1 MRKFLMIFLAG
12 LCLSTTAFSARI
24 FPEHWTLFSE
34 TEHVKIYIKSADC
47 TSNSHGSEMQNL
59 LVKVENKTD
68 KEVFVNFAYENTYS
82 EGTKSIKTN
91 PNDDENVVRVVVKP
105 SATLEGVCYPTEL
118 NNQMLTI
125 FLDNK
130 AVKGMTKLEKFSIVS
145 LKSQIIN

>member
-1 MRKFLMIFLAG
+1 MRKYLLIFLAG
-12 LCLSTTAFSARI
+12 LCLSTSAFAARV
-24 FPEHWTLFSE
+24 FPEQWTLHSE

-47 TSNSHGSEMQNL
+47 ISKSNGSEMQNL
-59 LVKVENKTD
+59 LVRVENKTD
-68 KEVFVNFAYENTYS
+68 KEVFVNFAYENTYAD
-82 EGTKSIKTN
+82 GTKKITIN
-91 PNDDENVVRVVVKP
+91 PNDEENVVRIVVKP
-105 SATLEGVCYPTEL
+105 SAALEGVCYPTEL